1 MSAIAERRTQRSERV
16 EEALSLQLARVRDE
30 ARLEALVLASEEG
43 LPIAHSG
50 EESFCTELAA
60 LAPFIDGVSD
70 KPELL
75 RVRSMHLFD
84 HTLYLVSYR
93 REREGEVEHW
103 LDHASGGVSRI
114 LSVAI

>member
-1 MSAIAERRTQRSERV
+1 MQAFAERRTQRSEHV

-50 EESFCTELAA
+50 EPSFCEELAA
-60 LAPFIDGVSD
+60 LAPFIERVTD
-70 KPELL
+70 KTELL
-75 RVRSMHLFD
+75 RVRPMHVFD

-93 REREGEVEHW
+93 REREGEVDRW